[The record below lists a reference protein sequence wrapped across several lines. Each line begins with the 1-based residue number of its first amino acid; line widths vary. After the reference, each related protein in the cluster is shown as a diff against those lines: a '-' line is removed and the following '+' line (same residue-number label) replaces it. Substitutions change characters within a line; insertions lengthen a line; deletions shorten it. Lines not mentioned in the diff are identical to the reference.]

1 MKIVNYIYKI
11 HCKMIK
17 RYNINKLR
25 KLSDLYPVV
34 AVLGP
39 RQVGKTTLV
48 KEFVKGLEKN
58 TIYLDLEKPSR
69 LELLE
74 QPERYFLSHQDDCL
88 ILDEIQNRPEIFPVM
103 RAMIDQHR
111 IPQRFIILGSGSPK
125 LLRQSSESL
134 AGRIA
139 YLELTPF
146 NLLEV
151 ESNSLDLIERHH
163 FLGGFPLAWTAAT
176 TEESLLW
183 LDFFIESYITRDL
196 RLLGLNVSTPVLRR
210 FWEMIAWQNG
220 GLVNLSSIGKSLGLT
235 HPTISQYID
244 FFEQA
249 YLMRRLY
256 PYSFNVKKR
265 IVKTPKIY
273 LTDSGVLHR
282 LLRIS
287 DYDQLL
293 GFPGA
298 GLSWECYVIN
308 QICSLKSTDLD
319 IYFYRTHNG
328 AETDLLFTRG
338 LTPMSC
344 VEIKFSDIPR
354 IPKGFE
360 VCIEDL
366 KTKIN
371 FIISPSS
378 EDYLVK
384 QNIRIC
390 SITTFLEKY
399 LNDL

>member
-1 MKIVNYIYKI
+1 
-11 HCKMIK
+11 MIK
-17 RYNINKLR
+17 RHKINYLQR
-25 KLSDLYPVV
+25 LSELYPVV

-48 KEFVKGLEKN
+48 KEFVKNLSKN
-58 TIYLDLEKPSR
+58 TIYLDLEKPSK

-74 QPERYFLSHQDDCL
+74 QPERYFQSHQDDCL

-111 IPQRFIILGSGSPK
+111 IPGRFIILGSGSPR

-139 YLELTPF
+139 YLELSPF
-146 NLLEV
+146 DLLEI
-151 ESNSLDLIERHH
+151 EANSMELMERHH
-163 FLGGFPLAWTAAT
+163 FLGGFPLAWTAASPN
-176 TEESLLW
+176 ESMLW

-196 RLLGLNVSTPVLRR
+196 RLLGLNVSPPVLRR

-249 YLMRRLY
+249 YLVRRLY

-265 IVKTPKIY
+265 IIKTPKIF
-273 LTDSGVLHR
+273 LTDTGVLHR
-282 LLRIS
+282 LLRITS
-287 DYDQLL
+287 YDQLL
-293 GFPGA
+293 GFPGS
-298 GLSWECYVIN
+298 GLSWESYVIN
-308 QICSLKSTDLD
+308 QICSLKSSDLD

-328 AETDLLFTRG
+328 AETDLLLTKG
-338 LTPMSC
+338 LKPVSC
-344 VEIKFSDIPR
+344 IEIKFSDAPKM
-354 IPKGFE
+354 PKGFE

-366 KTKIN
+366 NTKLN

-378 EDYLVK
+378 DDYMVK
-384 QNIRIC
+384 HNIRIC
-390 SITTFLEKY
+390 PIQTFLEKY
-399 LNDL
+399 LKEL